1 MIDKPSEATR
11 RGSSFTLHR
20 GEILGWY
27 GLVGSGRTELAR
39 AVIGADAIRGGTVT
53 VGGRPARIRALADA
67 LHRWRIGYVTENRQH
82 EGLFLIHSVQRN
94 IAATTWERL
103 RNRLRLLFAGNERR
117 LAEEYRT
124 SLDIRTPSVMKV
136 VGSLSGGN
144 KQKVSLG
151 KWLAARPEILFIDEP
166 TVGIDIRTKYEIH
179 QIIHRLGEAGTSVVL
194 ISSDMP
200 EMIRLADRI
209 LVFKGG
215 DDRRRTRQQ
224 QGL

>member
-1 MIDKPSEATR
+1 MTKP
-11 RGSSFTLHR
+11 
-20 GEILGWY
+20 
-27 GLVGSGRTELAR
+27 
-39 AVIGADAIRGGTVT
+39 
-53 VGGRPARIRALADA
+53 
-67 LHRWRIGYVTENRQH
+67 
-82 EGLFLIHSVQRN
+82 
-94 IAATTWERL
+94 
-103 RNRLRLLFAGNERR
+103 
-117 LAEEYRT
+117 
-124 SLDIRTPSVMKV
+124 

-200 EMIRLADRI
+200 EMIRACRPHSR
-209 LVFKGG
+209 VQGRH
-215 DDRRRTRQQ
+215 DRRRTRQQ